1 VSSTSSLADLWDYR
15 RTRFPLRLFV
25 PLALFLALAADAVA
39 PAVVALALSW
49 LFQLRLADDLA
60 DRRRDALRHPDRVL
74 VRAAAGPFAALL
86 ALLAA
91 GNVLLT
97 AWLLPGPRWAEYLA
111 LTVLLQAWYFCVGA
125 PPSGGLPQPNRP
137 GSRRPPEGGT
147 PTSIP
152 ASLVVLLK
160 YPALVYLL
168 RDPGGRFAWPLAGR
182 LALVYGC
189 FVAYEILHDHRL
201 CAGPEARVWLA
212 ASLALMT
219 AGALLLAGR
228 LVRPGCYVAGC
239 VVPGAAA
246 LALLWRLRHRPHP
259 WPYVVFLV
267 ASVWTT
273 FANLLPP
280 PP

>member
-1 VSSTSSLADLWDYR
+1 VSSTSPLADLWDYR

-25 PLALFLALAADAVA
+25 PLALFLALAADAAA
-39 PAVVALALSW
+39 PASVCLALSW

-74 VRAAAGPFAALL
+74 ARAAAGPFAALL

-111 LTVLLQAWYFCVGA
+111 LTVLLQAWYAAVGA
-125 PPSGGLPQPNRP
+125 PPEDGPPTGGLP
-137 GSRRPPEGGT
+137 S
-147 PTSIP
+147 
-152 ASLVVLLK
+152 ALVVLLK

-168 RDPGGRFAWPLAGR
+168 CNPGERCAWLLAGR

-189 FVAYEILHDHRL
+189 LVAYEILHDRERG
-201 CAGPEARVWLA
+201 AGPGAPVWLA
-212 ASLALMT
+212 VSLVLMT
-219 AGALLLAGR
+219 AGAMLLAGR
-228 LVRPGCYVAGC
+228 LARPGCYIAGC

-246 LALLWRLRHRPHP
+246 LALLWRRRYRAGP

-273 FANLLPP
+273 LANLLPP
-280 PP
+280 PR